1 MSQWVNGSM
10 AWLRYVGAAL
20 LIISAPLGWLNQPW
34 GDWTRGMAW
43 KPLSAPGDAKFT
55 LISLGTLS
63 VVLAFVALLPS
74 SRRFAF
80 ALSAAAFLV
89 LLLPVRQI
97 LFAHVPLCEKLA
109 DDARQKSS
117 VLQFDASALGGNV
130 ADDLDFPPIGSEN
143 VLARLDSL
151 QRLIGWGWYV
161 AALGVVLLAVS
172 GWRDARRRLSI
183 VLTVVLVVALGSF
196 RGLVAE
202 FYQWRGDVALAK
214 GNYENALSHYRRVVR
229 WNKSLDD
236 TEHLRL
242 SRGQLSMSND
252 QFPVSNEDISADAH
266 LFRAETFA
274 DRRDFVRAM
283 EEYAQTQQ
291 RAPQSV
297 VVKRLWAWARVRWG
311 LNLYREGSVYLAI
324 QQWNKAVETDAHQ
337 LQAHFYLAKAYYDA
351 RDEQAAVEHNLA
363 FLKRCRDKFLRG
375 EALSNLGDCYFRQRN
390 FVSARQM
397 YQKSLKQYDDISYRL
412 INFRARR
419 GLMGM

>member
-1 MSQWVNGSM
+1 MSQWVNGSI

-55 LISLGTLS
+55 LISLGMLS

-74 SRRFAF
+74 SRRFAL
-80 ALSAAAFLV
+80 ALSAAALLV

-97 LFAHVPLCEKLA
+97 LFAHVPLCEKLS

-130 ADDLDFPPIGSEN
+130 AHDLDFPPIGSEN
-143 VLARLDSL
+143 VLARLESL
-151 QRLIGWGWYV
+151 QRLMGWGWYV
-161 AALGVVLLAVS
+161 AAVGVVLLAVS
-172 GWRDARRRLSI
+172 GWRDAHRPLSI
-183 VLTVVLVVALGSF
+183 VLVVVLVVALGSV

-202 FYQWRGDVALAK
+202 FYQWRGDVALAR
-214 GNYENALSHYRRVVR
+214 GNYENALRHYRHATR
-229 WNKSLDD
+229 WNESLDD

-242 SRGQLSMSND
+242 RRGQCESVGSGRRA
-252 QFPVSNEDISADAH
+252 VSASADAH
-266 LFRAETFA
+266 LYRAQVLA
-274 DRRDFVRAM
+274 DRRDFARAM
-283 EEYAQTQQ
+283 AEYAQAQQ
-291 RAPQSV
+291 RVPRSV
-297 VVKRLWAWARVRWG
+297 VIKRLWAWARVRWG

-324 QQWNKAVETDAHQ
+324 QQWNKAIETDAHQ

-351 RDEQAAVEHNLA
+351 RDEQAAIEHNLA
-363 FLKRCRDKFLRG
+363 FLKRCRDKFLRS
-375 EALSNLGDCYFRQRN
+375 EALSNLGDCYFRQRD
-390 FVSARQM
+390 FVTARQM

-419 GLMGM
+419 GLTGM

>member
-1 MSQWVNGSM
+1 M
-10 AWLRYVGAAL
+10 AWLRYIGAAL

-34 GDWTRGMAW
+34 GDWTRGVAW
-43 KPLSAPGDAKFT
+43 KPLSAPEDAKFA
-55 LISLGTLS
+55 LISLGTML
-63 VVLAFVALLPS
+63 VVLALVALLPS
-74 SRRFAF
+74 SRRFAL

-89 LLLPVRQI
+89 LLLPVRQV
-97 LFAHVPLCEKLA
+97 LFAHVPLCEKLS
-109 DDARQKSS
+109 DDARQKSF

-130 ADDLDFPPIGSEN
+130 ADDLDFPPISSEN
-143 VLARLDSL
+143 VLSRLDSL
-151 QRLIGWGWYV
+151 QHLIGWGWHV

-172 GWRDARRRLSI
+172 GWRDARRP
-183 VLTVVLVVALGSF
+183 LTVVLVVVLVVTLGSF

-214 GNYENALSHYRRVVR
+214 GNYENALRHYRNAAR

-242 SRGQLSMSND
+242 SRGQCESVGNGRRAV
-252 QFPVSNEDISADAH
+252 PESADAH
-266 LFRAETFA
+266 LYRAQVLA
-274 DRRDFVRAM
+274 DRRDFARAM
-283 EEYAQTQQ
+283 EAYAQAHQ
-291 RAPQSV
+291 RAPQSL

-324 QQWNKAVETDAHQ
+324 QQWNKAIETDAHQ

-351 RDEQAAVEHNLA
+351 RDEQSAVKYNLA

-375 EALSNLGDCYFRQRN
+375 EALSNLGDCYFRQRH
-390 FVSARQM
+390 FVTARQM